1 MFESW
6 VHMKRL
12 TEEQEAFLNQLPAK
26 YGTYLEKYACRFF
39 DYKPHMLSVV
49 EDAVQET
56 FIVAIREVEDLMK
69 HSNKHGWMK
78 TTLKHIL
85 LNKCREISRR
95 KEELYGEEAEIPAIA
110 QSAIVNALERWE
122 SRITLPEVI
131 ERAGEILT
139 DNEME
144 SFIDHY
150 LIGLTTEETALQ
162 EGVSVDAVR
171 GRLSRIRKK
180 MKKNFGMK

>member
-1 MFESW
+1 MHKF
-6 VHMKRL
+6 
-12 TEEQEAFLNQLPAK
+12 
-26 YGTYLEKYACRFF
+26 
-39 DYKPHMLSVV
+39 
-49 EDAVQET
+49 
-56 FIVAIREVEDLMK
+56 
-69 HSNKHGWMK
+69 
-78 TTLKHIL
+78 
-85 LNKCREISRR
+85 
-95 KEELYGEEAEIPAIA
+95 
-110 QSAIVNALERWE
+110 
-122 SRITLPEVI
+122 TLPEVI